1 MVASSLRRLT
11 LGCTIV
17 ALAGVCSPA
26 MALRITELMASN
38 AMTIA
43 DEDGTFSDWLE
54 LHNETGAPV
63 NVLGHYLTDDAAV
76 LTKWQLPSVVIPAGG
91 YLLVWASNKNR
102 TSPQLHTNF
111 ALSTGGDYLAVV
123 APNGTT
129 ILHQYAPQY
138 PPQIADVSYGLASD
152 LSTERC
158 FLDPTPGAANDE
170 SRACA
175 FVAAV
180 QFSPVHGFYSA
191 PVSVTI
197 STPTPGA
204 TIRYTT
210 DGSDPSETHGTIY
223 SGPVSITTTTP
234 LRAVAYLPGVASTKT
249 ATQTYIFLDDVLA
262 QSAATI
268 PPGYPVEWGSHTAA
282 DYDMDPRIVN
292 DPAYSTEIRA
302 GLQAIPTLSLVTDV
316 ANLFDAQTGIYV
328 NTFGRG
334 DAWQR
339 PASAELIPAGGGTGF
354 QKNCGIRIQGETSRA
369 PSNKKYSLS
378 LRFRGQYDGD
388 LSFPLFAGAPVDT
401 FHTLRLNARHQGT
414 WHSAYGGDPEKA
426 LYVQDNFARETM
438 ANMGHLSTHFTYVHL
453 YLNGIYW
460 GLYSLHEVSDEDF
473 LSSYMGGEPEDWD
486 VFKDGPLDAGTRDA
500 ADALAVLLQQN
511 LAVPA
516 NYNAVLAVIDVDNLI
531 DYMLM
536 NFYIG
541 NRDWFANWYTGR
553 LRVPTGKW
561 MWFAW
566 DSEFVLGNYREAV
579 VGGVDGPLGAYGRLK
594 ADSAEFRLRFADR
607 VHKHLFN
614 DGALTPDQASA
625 RLVRNTDQVQSAVI
639 GESARWG
646 DKLHPTRPY
655 TRDEHWL
662 VEKQRLLLEYFP
674 RRTDTLLDQLRAAGL
689 YPSVAA
695 PTFNQHG
702 GDFLPGF
709 ALTMSAPTGT
719 IYYTLDG
726 SDPRVSGGG
735 VAPGALAY
743 GGPIPLSTSVTASAR
758 VLAGST
764 WSALTQAS
772 FAQASPVRVTE
783 IMYNAVGGSNFD
795 YIELANI
802 GTGSV
807 NLGGYALA
815 EGITFTFPSYTLAA
829 GAHVLVVKD
838 QPTFETRYGT
848 GLPIAGVYGGNLSDG
863 GERLAVLDASAGP
876 IQDFTYDDA
885 WYPTTDGGGFS
896 LVIRDATADRAVWD
910 TAAGWRASTFSNGSP
925 GAAELRA
932 CADGIDNDGDT
943 LVDLADPGCASASQ
957 DHEDPACNDGVD
969 NDGDPG
975 DRPRRRAVLVR
986 ERAFGV
992 RESRRPVPLLP
1003 RPAERPGHARDP
1015 AGRHPRRRHR
1025 RQRGDDDRPRGG
1037 SVRPRVPQPR
1047 ARPRPGD
1054 GARGLRQPPRGR
1066 GAPPRHAARHPR
1078 GERLRDGLRRHQGQ
1092 PRPAA
1097 GARGDEPGEP
1107 AAGARPQHPR
1117 RRPLQVLPDGGHGG
1131 QPEVLPALRAGSA
1144 RRTRS
1149 RTGTTAWAARGT
1161 SARRSTRRAPVSG
1174 IRTATCSA
1182 TREGHPLLARPREA
1196 HRLVRGRPARER
1208 ASRHDQGVRAVR
1220 AEPRHRGTVSPR
1232 SNLNQNRRVGG
1243 PSTRSSWIPSMR
1255 VCRATRRLAA
1265 SLGDPLPERAV
1276 RPSLK

>member
-1 MVASSLRRLT
+1 MVASSLRRLI

-17 ALAGVCSPA
+17 ALGGVCSPA

-223 SGPVSITTTTP
+223 SAPVSITTTTP

-388 LSFPLFAGAPVDT
+388 LSFPLFPGAPVDT

-486 VFKDGPLDAGTRDA
+486 VFKDGPLEAGTRDA

-625 RLVRNTDQVQSAVI
+625 RLVRNTEQVQSAVI

-969 NDGDPG
+969 NDGDLAIDLADAQCSSASEPSESANPV
-975 DRPRRRAVLVR
+975 DPFLCYRVRRNAQGTPVTQQDVTLVDAIDGSVETTIVR
-986 ERAFGV
+986 EAALCVPG
-992 RESRRPVPLLP
+992 SLNHAPVL
-1003 RPAERPGHARDP
+1003 DP
-1015 AGRHPRRRHR
+1015 VTALEGYV
-1025 RQRGDDDRPRGG
+1025 
-1037 SVRPRVPQPR
+1037 S
-1047 ARPRPGD
+1047 
-1054 GARGLRQPPRGR
+1054 
-1066 GAPPRHAARHPR
+1066 
-1078 GERLRDGLRRHQGQ
+1078 
-1092 PRPAA
+1092 RPAA
-1097 GARGDEPGEP
+1097 G
-1107 AAGARPQHPR
+1107 
-1117 RRPLQVLPDGGHGG
+1117 
-1131 QPEVLPALRAGSA
+1131 
-1144 RRTRS
+1144 
-1149 RTGTTAWAARGT
+1149 
-1161 SARRSTRRAPVSG
+1161 
-1174 IRTATCSA
+1174 
-1182 TREGHPLLARPREA
+1182 
-1196 HRLVRGRPARER
+1196 
-1208 ASRHDQGVRAVR
+1208 
-1220 AEPRHRGTVSPR
+1220 EPRHVTQRGIRVENVFGTVFVDTKGNPDRLLVPAATSLASQPPAPDPNTHDVDHYKCYRTAVTAGSPKYFPR
-1232 SNLNQNRRVGG
+1232 FAQARQADAFENRDYGLGG
-1243 PSTRSSWIPSMR
+1243 PRHLCAPVDQEGAGIKNPDGYLL
-1255 VCRATRRLAA
+1255 CYPAKATRFSPAHVKRIGVYVADQLGNERLDTIKE
-1265 SLGDPLPERAV
+1265 SELCV
-1276 RPSLK
+1276 PSRVIAGP